1 VTVAAF
7 EKMFLDQVSD
17 DFGVSLGGELVAF
30 VDQFFLQT
38 EIVFDDA
45 VMYDDDFAAAVAM
58 RMSVFFRGTPV
69 RGPAGVADAIAAVQ
83 RFEADGFFQVAQLAF
98 RTAHL
103 ATCPRC
109 RQRRFRQSRS
119 RGTPDDADL
128 Q

>member
-1 VTVAAF
+1 
-7 EKMFLDQVSD
+7 
-17 DFGVSLGGELVAF
+17 
-30 VDQFFLQT
+30 
-38 EIVFDDA
+38 
-45 VMYDDDFAAAVAM
+45 MYDDDFAAAVAM

-103 ATCPRC
+103 QLVPVAGNGDSGRVVAAVLQTT
-109 RQRRFRQSRS
+109 QTFNDD
-119 RGTPDDADL
+119 GNDFLLADVTDDATHAGNSRNFNPRGSSEIL